1 MPMTRDRQVLQAAHE
16 KAAELVIGCLKEGK
30 DVAFLNLGDVTIY
43 ASYLYVHRLVL
54 QKGFQA
60 ELVNGIPSFCAAAAR
75 LGIGLAENSDQ
86 MHILSQ
92 PGQIEEGL
100 KPVSYTHL
108 VQTTHVISGFEYD
121 RMMAA
126 VDSYRE
132 YFRKVSC
139 GRPLLTSKQDYRD
152 VVLALG
158 EELSAFR
165 RPGTDIVLMGHG
177 TEHAANEAYGRL
189 QQEFTEAGLED
200 FLVGTVEA
208 SPTLENMVRLVE
220 TRGAEYVVL
229 APFMVVA
236 GDHACNDMAGD
247 DEDSWKSKFLR
258 DGYQAECVMK
268 GLGEYASIRRIYVE
282 HAGCAVGALG

>member
-1 MPMTRDRQVLQAAHE
+1 MKHRKAILVVSFGTSYRETRERTIEAIERDIREAFPDFEFRRAYTSPTIRRILKERDGIVIDSVEEALE
-16 KAAELVIGCLKEGK
+16 LLAAEGYQ
-30 DVAFLNLGDVTIY
+30 DVA
-43 ASYLYVHRLVL
+43 
-54 QKGFQA
+54 
-60 ELVNGIPSFCAAAAR
+60 
-75 LGIGLAENSDQ
+75 
-86 MHILSQ
+86 
-92 PGQIEEGL
+92 
-100 KPVSYTHL
+100 

-126 VDSYRE
+126 VGSYGE

-189 QQEFTEAGLED
+189 QQEFAEAGLED

-220 TRGAEYVVL
+220 SRGAEHVVL

-236 GDHACNDMAGD
+236 GNHACNDMAGD

>member
-1 MPMTRDRQVLQAAHE
+1 MKHRKAILVVSFGTSYRGTRERTIEAIERDIREAFPEFEFRRAYTSPTIRRILKERDGIVIDGVEEALE
-16 KAAELVIGCLKEGK
+16 RLAAEGYQ
-30 DVAFLNLGDVTIY
+30 DVA
-43 ASYLYVHRLVL
+43 
-54 QKGFQA
+54 
-60 ELVNGIPSFCAAAAR
+60 
-75 LGIGLAENSDQ
+75 
-86 MHILSQ
+86 
-92 PGQIEEGL
+92 
-100 KPVSYTHL
+100 

-126 VDSYRE
+126 VGSYGSC
-132 YFRKVSC
+132 FRKVSC
-139 GRPLLTSKQDYRD
+139 GRPLLASKQDYRD

-165 RPGTDIVLMGHG
+165 GPGTDIVLMGHG

-220 TRGAEYVVL
+220 TRRAEHVVL

-258 DGYQAECVMK
+258 DGYQTECVMK
-268 GLGEYASIRRIYVE
+268 GLGEYVSIRRIYVE
-282 HAGCAVGALG
+282 HAGCAVGALE